1 MSDERSAIDP
11 ATVQRALNIA
21 RLATSNRRS
30 LTTLSVH
37 DAINLARVA
46 LALATVAEHA
56 ATLLQVLEE
65 DACIGNDAEGA
76 AHDEKLLSAQQGLA
90 SVLLV
95 LGFVHIMETHDGQEG

>member
-1 MSDERSAIDP
+1 MSDERSALDP
-11 ATVQRALNIA
+11 AAIQRALNIA
-21 RLATSNRRS
+21 RLAACNRRS

-37 DAINLARVA
+37 DAINLARAA

-65 DACIGNDAEGA
+65 DACTGADAAGA
-76 AHDEKLLSAQQGLA
+76 AHDEKLLSAQRDLA

-95 LGFVHIMETHDGQEG
+95 LGFVHLKEAPDGQEG

>member
-1 MSDERSAIDP
+1 MSDERPALDP

-30 LTTLSVH
+30 LTTLSVR
-37 DAINLARVA
+37 DAIDLARVA

-65 DACIGNDAEGA
+65 DACIGADATGA
-76 AHDEKLLSAQQGLA
+76 AHDEKLLSAQRDLA

-95 LGFVHIMETHDGQEG
+95 LGFVHIKEAPDGQEG